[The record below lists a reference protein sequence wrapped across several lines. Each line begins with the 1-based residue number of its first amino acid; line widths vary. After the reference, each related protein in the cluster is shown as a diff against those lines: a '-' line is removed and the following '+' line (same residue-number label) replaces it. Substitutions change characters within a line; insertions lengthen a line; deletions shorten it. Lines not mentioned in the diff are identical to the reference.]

1 MKESVGSIPLYNI
14 IFVFLFITIAF
25 LAGTI
30 SYSKAFRVNSRIIN
44 IIEKYDGFNDHQTKN
59 EIHNLLTSYGYTGVE
74 GCPTRE
80 GQSAIEG
87 TGLNYCVYRFYVEPE
102 DPAEEPEFKY
112 YGVLTYMKFD
122 LPVFT
127 QSFSVPIYTRSDRL
141 FIFRETEWPRIDEMC
156 TDESNCYC
164 EYPGPCTRSMMR

>member
-44 IIEKYDGFNDHQTKN
+44 IIEKYDGYNN
-59 EIHNLLTSYGYTGVE
+59 EKARTEIYNLLTSYGYSGVE
-74 GCPTRE
+74 GCPDRE
-80 GQSAIEG
+80 GASAIAG
-87 TGLNYCVYRFYVEPE
+87 TGLNYCVYRFYIPPE
-102 DPAEEPEFKY
+102 DPTDEPEFKY

-122 LPVFT
+122 LPALG
-127 QSFSVPIYTRSDRL
+127 QSLSIPIYSRSDRL
-141 FIFRETEWPRIDEMC
+141 FRFKHPEWPRMDEYC
-156 TDESNCYC
+156 TDENNCDC
-164 EYPGPCTRSMMR
+164 EFPEPCDLIY